1 MPRLTFQTVTERWQ
15 KTAHQIPVCEKK
27 LIFFHLMVP
36 LILIERQQIAGLAL
50 DDPALLA
57 LWQKYGIVEQTDK
70 KVTEQ
75 QR

>member
-1 MPRLTFQTVTERWQ
+1 
-15 KTAHQIPVCEKK
+15 
-27 LIFFHLMVP
+27 MVP

-57 LWQKYGIVEQTDK
+57 LGQKYGIVEQTDK